1 VRHNANGFFGAGVK
15 TMHEITPLEG
25 IVKRL
30 GDRANITYSIG
41 YTKLGGSNLIERAVA
56 AARQADVAVIV
67 AGLNHSRYLD
77 DEGWDR
83 KNLRLPYDQD
93 ELIQRVVQANPR
105 TIVVLISGP
114 AIEMDPWLDRVPA
127 VLQANYPGMEGG
139 TALAR
144 VLFGDVDPSGKL
156 TCTYPKRLMDSPA
169 HALGT
174 YPGTNGTLFYTEGLL
189 VGYRWFDTK
198 NIEPLFPFGYGLSY
212 TRFEYS
218 DLKLVAGDPP
228 DDPVVTAEFEIANTG
243 RRAGAEVAELYVRQA
258 HPGLPRPLKE
268 LKGFEKV
275 LLQPGEKRKVSI
287 PIDRRA
293 FAYYDPGKN
302 GWVSEAGDFEI
313 QIGSSSRDIRLHDMF
328 PLAYTT
334 VEK

>member
-1 VRHNANGFFGAGVK
+1 
-15 TMHEITPLEG
+15 
-25 IVKRL
+25 
-30 GDRANITYSIG
+30 
-41 YTKLGGSNLIERAVA
+41 
-56 AARQADVAVIV
+56 
-67 AGLNHSRYLD
+67 
-77 DEGWDR
+77 
-83 KNLRLPYDQD
+83 
-93 ELIQRVVQANPR
+93 
-105 TIVVLISGP
+105 
-114 AIEMDPWLDRVPA
+114 MDPWLDRVPA

-243 RRAGAEVAELYVRQA
+243 RRAGAEVAELYVRLA

-275 LLQPGEKRKVSI
+275 LLQPGEKRNVSI

-313 QIGSSSRDIRLHDMF
+313 QIGSSSRDIRLHDTF
-328 PLAYTT
+328 PLARTT